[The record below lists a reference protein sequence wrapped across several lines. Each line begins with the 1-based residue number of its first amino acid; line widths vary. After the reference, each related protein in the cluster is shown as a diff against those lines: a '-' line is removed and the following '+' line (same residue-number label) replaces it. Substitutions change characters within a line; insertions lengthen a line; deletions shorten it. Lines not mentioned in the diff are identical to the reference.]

1 MNVEENQA
9 NIDSELFVKK
19 ANNSGSKAEVSPFI
33 SKITEQIGKGDDA
46 KHSIIWL
53 TIKFSFITAGI
64 FTIISFV
71 FLTIAYFNNEGSQ
84 IESMQRFIMSI
95 WSIFSPLITLSLGYA
110 FGKDKN

>member
-1 MNVEENQA
+1 MNIEENQA
-9 NIDSELFVKK
+9 NIDSELFIKN
-19 ANNSGSKAEVSPFI
+19 ANNSGSKAELSPFI

-53 TIKFSFITAGI
+53 TIKFSFVTAGA
-64 FTIISFV
+64 FTALSFV
-71 FLTIAYFNNEGSQ
+71 FLIIAYINNDESQ
-84 IESMQRFIMSI
+84 IDSMQRFIMSL